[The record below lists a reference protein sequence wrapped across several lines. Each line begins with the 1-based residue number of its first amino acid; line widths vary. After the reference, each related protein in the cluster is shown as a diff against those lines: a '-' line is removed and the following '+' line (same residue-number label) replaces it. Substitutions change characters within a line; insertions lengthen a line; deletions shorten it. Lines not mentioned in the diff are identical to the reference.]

1 MGRFDGKKVLVTGGT
16 RGIGRACVEGF
27 LAEGARVAFCGT
39 TPDAVGNAARELG
52 QNAKGLACDVSDPG
66 AVSRMVGEAAAWL
79 GGLDALVCNAGVSG
93 DGLLP
98 RMKDRDWDAVL
109 RTNLN
114 GVFFCCR
121 AASEIMIR
129 QRSGRIVNVSSVL
142 GLHGQGGMS
151 SYCASKGG
159 VIAFT
164 KSIAQELA
172 RRNITA
178 NVVAPG
184 LTRTDMT
191 APMSEENIRLL
202 ESRIPLGRAALP
214 GEIAKAVLFL
224 ASDDASFITGEVL
237 CVDGGLAM

>member
-16 RGIGRACVEGF
+16 RGIGHACVEGF
-27 LAEGARVAFCGT
+27 LAEGARVAFCGRN
-39 TPDAVGNAARELG
+39 PDAVREAAESLG
-52 QNAKGLACDVSDPG
+52 ASAKGWVCNVADPEEVG
-66 AVSRMVGEAAAWL
+66 RMTGEAADWL

-98 RMKDRDWDAVL
+98 RMKDAHWDAVL
-109 RTNLN
+109 RTNLD

-129 QRSGRIVNVSSVL
+129 QRSGRIVTVSSVL

-159 VIAFT
+159 IIAFT

-184 LTRTDMT
+184 FTRTDMT
-191 APMSEENIRLL
+191 APMPEENTRLL
-202 ESRIPLGRAALP
+202 EGRIPLGRAALP
-214 GEIAKAVLFL
+214 EEIARAVLFL
-224 ASDDASFITGEVL
+224 ASDDASYITGTVL
-237 CVDGGLAM
+237 CVDGGLTM